1 MKIVGYCAL
10 WTIAL
15 ALLVAMCAIIKE
27 GYVGR
32 PGAIDTDIVAGKI
45 ASHVAVPQPA
55 SKRTLRVSLPAT

>member
-15 ALLVAMCAIIKE
+15 ALLVAMCAIIKA

-32 PGAIDTDIVAGKI
+32 PGAIGGSRRLPGDSETDAYAQAGHAAFI
-45 ASHVAVPQPA
+45 PGQRGPG
-55 SKRTLRVSLPAT
+55 